1 MEQSAA
7 AAAAEL
13 LAQAR
18 RDHTTIEG
26 LPDNLQPQ
34 DLDEAYQIQDA
45 LIPLIEELSNG
56 KRAGYKAGATTEAAQ
71 QLFGLDTPFRGILV
85 SSYMLESGA
94 VIAPADCKF
103 RVLEAEFAFR
113 MAEDLP
119 KAAAPYDPGGVA
131 AAVGAVM
138 TSIEVVELF
147 ESTFKRL
154 GAQNLEISNVRPYE
168 AAKTKGFRFEFG
180 FLTKDGLAKS
190 GSTYGILKN
199 KRLFMVIYSG
209 ANIHYYDKGKED
221 FEGIVRSLR
230 IL

>member
-1 MEQSAA
+1 MRNGIFIILVATILSSCGGYKLVNKGKEIEVGNSMFTTPFNDWNSSKDGDVVLWTMDGPMLQQIIFVKG
-7 AAAAEL
+7 AE
-13 LAQAR
+13 
-18 RDHTTIEG
+18 DG
-26 LPDNLQPQ
+26 D
-34 DLDEAYQIQDA
+34 Y
-45 LIPLIEELSNG
+45 LIPVRVNG
-56 KRAGYKAGATTEAAQ
+56 THT
-71 QLFGLDTPFRGILV
+71 LDKKVP
-85 SSYMLESGA
+85 
-94 VIAPADCKF
+94 KF
-103 RVLEAEFAFR
+103 KK
-113 MAEDLP
+113 D
-119 KAAAPYDPGGVA
+119 
-131 AAVGAVM
+131 M